1 MVYGGRKN
9 CSNTTY
15 IPRAI
20 SVKRK
25 YFPALSSEDSLL
37 SSHLSGFGN
46 RKPGGGGPEGVAYA
60 RRVLVEKAGK
70 GLEETARGRTA
81 LESLAAGRLRATS
94 IVKGF
99 ADAIV
104 WLLVARWLKRGGLE
118 VWKRERRCRTRTNAF
133 AVIGLRMS

>member
-1 MVYGGRKN
+1 
-9 CSNTTY
+9 
-15 IPRAI
+15 
-20 SVKRK
+20 
-25 YFPALSSEDSLL
+25 
-37 SSHLSGFGN
+37 
-46 RKPGGGGPEGVAYA
+46 VAYV

-70 GLEETARGRTA
+70 GLEEAARRRTA
-81 LESLAAGRLRATS
+81 LESLATGRLRATS

-133 AVIGLRMS
+133 AVIG